1 MDTRPTPPDSPAEFV
16 PFPAFAAVVV
26 AAGQGLRTGQP
37 LPKQFAPWRGKAVLR
52 HSVEALAQAGAAP
65 IIVAIPAGAEA
76 VAAAALAGIADI
88 RFITGGATRQESVR
102 AGLEALVLD
111 SPQSV
116 LIHDAARPILPLA
129 VIDRLTAALASY
141 PGAIPVLPVV
151 DSMVFVERE
160 QSGVAGAAM
169 GAPARREA
177 LRRVQTPQAF
187 RYAAIL
193 AAHRDW
199 AGPLDAGDDAQVAAA
214 AGLEIALVDGDEAL
228 HKLTFASDFEATTRL
243 LPMRVGTGYDV
254 HRLADGEELWLCGV
268 KIDHSQGL
276 AGHSDADVAIH
287 AVVDALLGAVAAG
300 DIGQHFPP
308 SDPQWRGASSD
319 RFLAH
324 AIGLV
329 RESGYAVGQID
340 VTLIC
345 EAPRIGPH
353 RTAMRE
359 SLAQIMGVDIGAVSV
374 KATTTEKLGFTGR
387 SEGIAAQAVAT
398 VFQIAPAF
406 PTKSQM
412 T

>member
-1 MDTRPTPPDSPAEFV
+1 MDTPPIQPDSPHQTATL
-16 PFPAFAAVVV
+16 PLAAAVVV
-26 AAGQGLRTGQP
+26 AAGQGLRAGQP
-37 LPKQFAPWRGKAVLR
+37 LPKQFAQWRGKPVLR
-52 HSVEALAQAGAAP
+52 HSVEALAQAGMTP
-65 IIVAIPAGAEA
+65 IIVAIPTGAHSI
-76 VAAAALAGIADI
+76 AAAALQGIAGV
-88 RFITGGATRQESVR
+88 RFIVGGATRQESVR
-102 AGLEALVLD
+102 AGLEALTD
-111 SPQSV
+111 DAPHHV
-116 LIHDAARPILPLA
+116 LIHDAARPVVPRA
-129 VIDRLTAALASY
+129 VIDRLNAALASC

-151 DSMVFVERE
+151 DSMVHADTDR
-160 QSGVAGAAM
+160 M
-169 GAPARREA
+169 GTPAPRDI

-199 AGPLDAGDDAQVAAA
+199 AGSPTAGDDAQVAAA
-214 AGLEIALVDGDEAL
+214 AGLDIALVDGDEAL
-228 HKLTFASDFEATTRL
+228 HKLTFASDFGIPAAPA
-243 LPMRVGTGYDV
+243 LPCRVGTGYDV

-268 KIDHSQGL
+268 KIDHHQGL

-308 SDPQWRGASSD
+308 SDPQWRGAASD

-324 AIGLV
+324 AVGLV
-329 RESGYAVGQID
+329 REAGYAVGQID

-374 KATTTEKLGFTGR
+374 KATTTERLGFTGR

-398 VFQIAPAF
+398 VFRI
-406 PTKSQM
+406 PTE
-412 T
+412 